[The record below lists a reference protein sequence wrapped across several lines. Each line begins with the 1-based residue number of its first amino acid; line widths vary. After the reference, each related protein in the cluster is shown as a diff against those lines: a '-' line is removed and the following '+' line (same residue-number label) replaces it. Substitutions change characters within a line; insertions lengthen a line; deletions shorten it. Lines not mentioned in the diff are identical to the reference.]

1 MRSAARSEHCAD
13 DTGVALGAIMQSS
26 ERCGNHDHSD
36 PLFTASSHLIRR
48 ADQLKTTSLKETAA
62 F

>member
-1 MRSAARSEHCAD
+1 
-13 DTGVALGAIMQSS
+13 MQSS
-26 ERCGNHDHSD
+26 ERCGNHDHSEP

-48 ADQLKTTSLKETAA
+48 ADQLKTTSLEATPA